1 MKRKEKHFVYFPNG
15 FYIRQVSFEIPAN
28 FFRNSMEFYF
38 FISTWTK
45 IQIGDEHLLKLK
57 IASLLF

>member
-1 MKRKEKHFVYFPNG
+1 MKRKGEHFVYFPNG

-28 FFRNSMEFYF
+28 FQEFNGILF

-57 IASLLF
+57 IASLIF